1 MYDDDLNAP
10 PFNPLPG
17 VIILLACLVGGIELL
32 FQLAEA
38 GFIGGPRA
46 IGWRIAAVQQ
56 FAFSDQ
62 MFDWMRMTGIYTAHN
77 LVRFVS
83 YSFIHQSLMHAIFAL
98 VFILA
103 IGKFVAEVMHP
114 LAVLFIFLASA
125 AISAFVYSLA
135 LNEQTALFG
144 AFPAIYGLLGAYT
157 WLRFTMLTSEGENG
171 LRAFALVFALLAIT
185 LVFLLIAWLFQSA
198 RFGGMGIWLTQL
210 LGFITGFILSLVL
223 APDGRHRLQGAV
235 RRMRQRY

>member
-17 VIILLACLVGGIELL
+17 VIILLACLVGGIELV

-46 IGWRIAAVQQ
+46 IGWRVAAVQQ

-62 MFDWMRMTGIYTAHN
+62 VFDWMRMNGIYTAHN
-77 LVRFVS
+77 MVRFIS
-83 YSFIHQSLMHAIFAL
+83 YSFIHQSLMHAVFAL

-103 IGKFVAEVMHP
+103 IGKFVAEIMHP

-125 AISAFVYSLA
+125 AISAFVYSVL
-135 LNEQTALFG
+135 LDDHTMLMG

-157 WLRFTMLTSEGENG
+157 WLQVTKLTSEGENG
-171 LRAFALVFALLAIT
+171 LRAFSLVFALLAIT
-185 LVFLLIAWLFQSA
+185 LVFLLISWLLQSA
-198 RFGGMGIWLTQL
+198 RLGGIGIWLTQL
-210 LGFITGFILSLVL
+210 IGFVVGFLLSVVL
-223 APDGRHRLQGAV
+223 APDGRHRVQTAL
-235 RRMRQRY
+235 RRIRHR